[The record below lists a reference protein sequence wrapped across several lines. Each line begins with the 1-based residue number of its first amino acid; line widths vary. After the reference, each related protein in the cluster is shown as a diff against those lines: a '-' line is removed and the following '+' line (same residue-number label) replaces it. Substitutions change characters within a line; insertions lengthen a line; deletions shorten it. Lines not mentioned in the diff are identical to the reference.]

1 MKHVIMLRG
10 KSLALAFV
18 LVALFVAA
26 QGVARADEVTVSG
39 TTLGNFNNMSSNTLL
54 GLTYNSSFFNATTSN
69 GFVVLNNAP
78 NPELTNFN
86 NLGSITLDG
95 PAANYNGNTF
105 TLRVQ
110 LNAPG
115 GIVGGNVFTLTGN
128 ISSTTGGGV
137 FIDFD
142 NTPRTFS
149 FMNDSGSGLF
159 TFSVGDVTV
168 LLGGTVA
175 ITSTFTVPGQVP
187 EPATITLLTIGLATI
202 GTKLRRKA
210 C

>member
-1 MKHVIMLRG
+1 MKNIIRLWG
-10 KSLALAFV
+10 KSLTLAFALAAIF
-18 LVALFVAA
+18 AAA
-26 QGVARADEVTVSG
+26 QSEARADEITVAG
-39 TTLGNFNNMSSNTLL
+39 TTAGNFNNASNTLG

-69 GFVVLNNAP
+69 GFVILNNAP
-78 NPELTNFN
+78 NPAMNFN
-86 NLGSITLDG
+86 NLGSITLAG

-115 GIVGGNVFTLTGN
+115 GIVGGSVFTLVGN
-128 ISSTTGGGV
+128 LSSTQGGGV
-137 FIDFD
+137 LIDFD
-142 NTPRTFS
+142 NSPRTFS
-149 FMNDSGSGLF
+149 FTNSTGSGSF
-159 TFSVGDVTV
+159 IFSISDVNV
-168 LLGGTVA
+168 KLGGTVA